1 MRESE
6 KKLKKFR
13 KKRIWPSIAFFI
25 LSCTI
30 GTLMV
35 MLSMLVFLS
44 YIVQSRYEACETQQ
58 KKLVRLVNRSTE
70 KKEAYAYLSEQLA
83 LDASGLPEAF
93 CIVGKK
99 DQVLFSYG
107 EQTVDLNRSSGDF
120 YIDTKYCSQMINRNG
135 TINPDVYRTFFKLLR
150 KLERNGHNPFSSRVV
165 DQAEFWMEQQLPDGS
180 RLITKCGIELKE
192 SDVFMVGI
200 SCMGVLTLL
209 VLLMTLQFINTL
221 HNICS
226 QRKMAGLIF
235 LDPVT
240 GGNNW
245 LYFQNYAGK
254 LLQKRRNRSKTYA
267 VVDLMLMKYRNY
279 CTLHGAAQGEV
290 LLERMYRYIDACLKR
305 RECCVRYGKSD
316 FVLLLEAEPELTP
329 AEAEQQMAK
338 RVEQLICG
346 IQGSISRMHAN
357 GKRLPLPERQAI
369 LFHSGIY
376 MVEPEQYG
384 SRNVP
389 KTEQGEELPKKYAEC
404 IQKRQR
410 TDISQLYN
418 CAAMARGTIA
428 EEAGNCVQCFTKQM
442 WEEQLW
448 ENKVEDMMQAALER
462 EEFQVYLQ
470 PKYHPVTEEL
480 AGAEALVRWISPTEG
495 FISPGKFIPIFEKTG
510 FVTQLDDYMISH
522 VAKLQAGWLAAGKRI
537 VPVSVNV
544 SRAHFAQPDLAEH
557 IRDLVDVYEVP
568 HHYIEIELTESAFF
582 DDKEALLYTV
592 RKLQEYG
599 FDVSMD
605 DFGSGYSSLNSLK
618 DLPLNVLK
626 LDAEFFRGEDAGE
639 RGEIVIA
646 EAIALAKQLDMRI
659 VAEGVEKKE
668 QVDFLAAQE
677 CDMIQGFYFAK
688 PMPAVEYEERMEYM
702 PADASEKGE
711 VVEKEAAV
719 AQEVE
724 EKEAAIAQEAVE
736 KETAAVQEET

>member
-6 KKLKKFR
+6 RKLKKFR
-13 KKRIWPSIAFFI
+13 KKRIWPSIVFFI

-44 YIVQSRYEACETQQ
+44 YIVQSRYEACETRQE
-58 KKLVRLVNRSTE
+58 KLVRLVNQSLE
-70 KKEAYAYLSEQLA
+70 EQEDYADLSEQLA

-107 EQTVDLNRSSGDF
+107 EQTVDLNRRSGAF
-120 YIDTKYCSQMINRNG
+120 YIDAQYCSRMINQNG
-135 TINPDVYRTFFKLLR
+135 SINPDAYRTFLKLLR
-150 KLERNGHNPFSSRVV
+150 KLERNGHNPFSGRVA
-165 DQAEFWMEQQLPDGS
+165 DRAEFWMEQQLADGN
-180 RLITKCGIELKE
+180 RLIAKCSIELKE

-200 SCMGVLTLL
+200 SCMGVLILL

-254 LLQKRRNRSKTYA
+254 LLKKRRNRSKTYA

-305 RECCVRYGKSD
+305 RECCARYGKSD

-329 AEAEQQMAK
+329 EEAGEQMAK

-346 IQGSISRMHAN
+346 IQGSISRMPVN
-357 GKRLPLPERQAI
+357 GKPSLSSERQAI

-389 KTEQGEELPKKYAEC
+389 KTEQGEEPPKKYAEC
-404 IQKRQR
+404 IRKRQR

-418 CAAMARGTIA
+418 CAAMARGMIA

-448 ENKVEDMMQAALER
+448 ENKVEDLMQTALER

-495 FISPGKFIPIFEKTG
+495 FISPGKFIPIFEKNG
-510 FVTQLDDYMISH
+510 FVTRLDDYMISH
-522 VAKLQAGWLAAGKRI
+522 VAKLQAGWIAAGKRI

-557 IRDLVDVYEVP
+557 IRELVDVYRVP

-688 PMPAVEYEERMEYM
+688 PMPAKEYEERMECIQAVASKEEEAVEKE
-702 PADASEKGE
+702 PAASKEEKA
-711 VVEKEAAV
+711 VEKEAASGK
-719 AQEVE
+719 QEN
-724 EKEAAIAQEAVE
+724 EAKVRM
-736 KETAAVQEET
+736 